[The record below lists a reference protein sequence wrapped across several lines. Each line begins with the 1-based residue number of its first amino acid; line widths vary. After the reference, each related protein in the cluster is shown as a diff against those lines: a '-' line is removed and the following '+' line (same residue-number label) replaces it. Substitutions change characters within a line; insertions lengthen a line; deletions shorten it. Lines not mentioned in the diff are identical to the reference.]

1 MEICPKESS
10 LYAMCM
16 KKKLVEVFPSKDP
29 HSETCVTY
37 STAESRKTFT
47 ISRPKNS
54 IACPPLAVESFA
66 LEPGHYYRLMDAVS
80 KLSQQQQTQG
90 R

>member
-1 MEICPKESS
+1 
-10 LYAMCM
+10 MCM

-47 ISRPKNS
+47 ISRPKTQNLQR
-54 IACPPLAVESFA
+54 PLAVESFA
-66 LEPGHYYRLMDAVS
+66 QKPEHYYELMEAVAELS
-80 KLSQQQQTQG
+80 KKQQRQG